1 MKKNILQQ
9 TASQTVGPFFAFG
22 LTPKQYGYNF
32 PNVIGR
38 NLRKDGVEG
47 IPISIVGQVLDGNNK
62 PLNDAIIEVWQA
74 DPDGN
79 YATETI
85 NGLFGFGRSG
95 TGWNDELVFSFETFK
110 PGFNGERDLPHI
122 NITVFARGMQNH
134 LFTRLY
140 FPEDKELFYK
150 DEVLSQLDK
159 SLHDRLTA
167 KLVKEGL
174 YRFDISLQGKNETVF
189 LDI

>member
-22 LTPKQYGYNF
+22 LTPEQYGYDF
-32 PNVIGR
+32 PNVIGS

-47 IPISIVGQVLDGNNK
+47 IPISLVGQILDGDNK

-74 DPDGN
+74 DPYGN
-79 YATETI
+79 YATSTK

-95 TGWNDELVFSFETFK
+95 TGWNDELTFSFETYK
-110 PGFNGERDLPHI
+110 PGSKSDNDLPHI
-122 NITVFARGMQNH
+122 NITVFARGIQNH
-134 LFTRLY
+134 LFTRVY
-140 FPEDKELFYK
+140 FPEDKEFFYK
-150 DEVLSQLDK
+150 DEVLGQLDK

-167 KLVKEGL
+167 KLISEGS
-174 YRFDISLQGKNETVF
+174 YHFDISLQGNNQTVF

>member
-22 LTPKQYGYNF
+22 LTPEQYGYDF
-32 PNVIGR
+32 SNVIGR

-47 IPISIVGQVLDGNNK
+47 IPISLVGQVLDGDNK
-62 PLNDAIIEVWQA
+62 PINDAIIELWQA

-79 YATETI
+79 YATSTK

-95 TGWNDELVFSFETFK
+95 TGWNDQLTFSFDTYK
-110 PGFNGERDLPHI
+110 PGFKSEGDLPHI
-122 NITVFARGMQNH
+122 NITVFARGIQNH
-134 LFTRLY
+134 LFTRVY
-140 FPEDKELFYK
+140 FPEDIEFFYK

-159 SLHDRLTA
+159 SLHHRLTA
-167 KLVKEGL
+167 KMVAAGV

-189 LDI
+189 FDI

>member
-22 LTPKQYGYNF
+22 LTPEQYGYDF

-47 IPISIVGQVLDGNNK
+47 IPISLVGQVLDGDNK
-62 PLNDAIIEVWQA
+62 PINDAIIEIWQA
-74 DPDGN
+74 DSDGN
-79 YATETI
+79 YATSTK

-95 TGWNDELVFSFETFK
+95 TGWNDQLTFSFDTYK
-110 PGFNGERDLPHI
+110 PGSKSEGDLPHI
-122 NITVFARGMQNH
+122 NITVFARGIQNH
-134 LFTRLY
+134 LFTRVY
-140 FPEDKELFYK
+140 FPEDKEFFYK

-159 SLHDRLTA
+159 SLHNRLTA
-167 KLVKEGL
+167 NLISEGS
-174 YRFDISLQGKNETVF
+174 YHFDIFLQGNNETVF